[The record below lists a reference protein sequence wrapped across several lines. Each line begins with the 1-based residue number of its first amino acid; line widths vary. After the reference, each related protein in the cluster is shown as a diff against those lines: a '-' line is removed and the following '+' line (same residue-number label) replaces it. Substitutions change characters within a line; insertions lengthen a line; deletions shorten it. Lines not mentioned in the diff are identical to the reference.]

1 MKMLW
6 GIPMRFQN
14 VVIFQICSYVTVC
27 LSYMMTPSNWNFSA
41 LLALCAGNSP
51 VTGECPAQRPVTRGF
66 DVFFDLRL
74 NGRLSKQSWG
84 WWFEK
89 LLRPLWRHSNDNQ
102 TKTQKPHI
110 IAGPLWGE
118 SGSNRWIPFTKSA
131 YCGKCFHVMTSSWH
145 SLGLVLSTNV
155 RVRKI
160 SRKLPAPC

>member
-14 VVIFQICSYVTVC
+14 VVTFQICSYVTVC
-27 LSYMMTPSNWNFSA
+27 LSYMMTSSNGNFST
-41 LLALCAGNSP
+41 LLALSAGNSP
-51 VTGECPAQRPVTRGF
+51 VTGEFPAQRPVTRGY

-102 TKTQKPHI
+102 TKHKSPTLLLARYEENPVVTDGFPSQRARTVESVSMSWRHHDTPW
-110 IAGPLWGE
+110 GWCYPLTLE
-118 SGSNRWIPFTKSA
+118 
-131 YCGKCFHVMTSSWH
+131 
-145 SLGLVLSTNV
+145 
-155 RVRKI
+155 
-160 SRKLPAPC
+160 